1 MGAGLRVALA
11 QVDLLVGDVRGN
23 AERVRKSARLAA
35 AAGADLVM
43 FPELTLSG
51 YPPEDLLFHRGLR
64 IQVEQALA
72 ALEQDVNDP
81 AQALPALLVGYPEY
95 EDAQPAPRIYNS
107 ARLLVRGRSPVNYR
121 KMCLPNYRVF
131 DEKRYFEPG
140 KAAAV
145 VELGGIRLGLAI
157 CEDIWESRPM
167 VAAREAG
174 AELVLVINASPYEQ
188 RKQRERERV
197 IGERIAETRL
207 PVIYVNLVGGQDE
220 LVFDGRSCAFDAGG
234 RPVLRAPAFEE
245 SLTFLEVARGSSGD
259 VTLRAAAPDAVAAE
273 LEPEE
278 SVYGALVLGVRDYV
292 NKHGFPGVVMGLSG
306 GVDSA
311 LTMAIAVDALGA
323 DRVQVVMMPSRY
335 TSQMSRDDASAQA
348 RVLGVAYSVISIEEM
363 FEATLAALQEQF
375 AGRKPDTTEENI
387 QARCRGLLLMAISNK
402 TGRML
407 LTTGNKS
414 ETAVGYATLYGDM
427 NGGFAPIKDCS
438 KMLVYRLSRYRN
450 ALARRRG
457 EYAGA
462 DVIPQRVL
470 EREPSAE
477 LRPDQKDTD
486 SLPPYEVLDAILE
499 AFIEEDLS
507 VDEIVARGFDR
518 AVVGRILDLVRRN
531 EYKRRQSPPGIRVSR
546 RAFGRD
552 WRYPITNGYKS

>member
-23 AERVRKSARLAA
+23 AERVLKSARLAA

-43 FPELTLSG
+43 FPELSLSG

-197 IGERIAETRL
+197 IGERIAETGL

-234 RPVLRAPAFEE
+234 RPVL
-245 SLTFLEVARGSSGD
+245 
-259 VTLRAAAPDAVAAE
+259 
-273 LEPEE
+273 
-278 SVYGALVLGVRDYV
+278 
-292 NKHGFPGVVMGLSG
+292 
-306 GVDSA
+306 
-311 LTMAIAVDALGA
+311 
-323 DRVQVVMMPSRY
+323 
-335 TSQMSRDDASAQA
+335 
-348 RVLGVAYSVISIEEM
+348 
-363 FEATLAALQEQF
+363 
-375 AGRKPDTTEENI
+375 
-387 QARCRGLLLMAISNK
+387 
-402 TGRML
+402 
-407 LTTGNKS
+407 
-414 ETAVGYATLYGDM
+414 
-427 NGGFAPIKDCS
+427 
-438 KMLVYRLSRYRN
+438 
-450 ALARRRG
+450 
-457 EYAGA
+457 
-462 DVIPQRVL
+462 
-470 EREPSAE
+470 
-477 LRPDQKDTD
+477 
-486 SLPPYEVLDAILE
+486 
-499 AFIEEDLS
+499 
-507 VDEIVARGFDR
+507 
-518 AVVGRILDLVRRN
+518 
-531 EYKRRQSPPGIRVSR
+531 
-546 RAFGRD
+546 
-552 WRYPITNGYKS
+552 

>member
-197 IGERIAETRL
+197 IGERIAETGL